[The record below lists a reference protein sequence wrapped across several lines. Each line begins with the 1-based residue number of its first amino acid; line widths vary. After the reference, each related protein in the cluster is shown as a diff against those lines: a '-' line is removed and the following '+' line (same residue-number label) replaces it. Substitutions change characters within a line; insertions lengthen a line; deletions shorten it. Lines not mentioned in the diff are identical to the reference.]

1 MAPPKH
7 VDAPAPPRRTLAAGI
22 AIGALTGAVIGVIAA
37 LTLVFVL
44 SAVQI
49 TEPMAIKAMLFLGFE
64 AAFGGAV
71 VGGAIAA
78 LKRKRNTL

>member
-7 VDAPAPPRRTLAAGI
+7 IDAPAPPRRTLAAGI
-22 AIGALTGAVIGVIAA
+22 AIGALTGAIIGVIAA

-49 TEPMAIKAMLFLGFE
+49 TEPLAIKAMLFLGFE

>member
-7 VDAPAPPRRTLAAGI
+7 INAPAPPRRTLAAGI
-22 AIGALTGAVIGVIAA
+22 AVGAITGAVIGFIAA

-49 TEPMAIKAMLFLGFE
+49 TGPLAIKAMLFLGFE
-64 AAFGGAV
+64 AAFGGAIL
-71 VGGAIAA
+71 GGALAA